1 MPTLN
6 QACSMG
12 LRALPRRTATIAKG
26 NGLFDLYHTVY
37 FMNRPPIQTLDKDVN
52 MIPKRR

>member
-6 QACSMG
+6 QACTMG
-12 LRALPRRTATIAKG
+12 LRAIPRRTATIAKG

-37 FMNRPPIQTLDKDVN
+37 FMNRPPIQTLDKDAN